1 MIRSTLRRLLFS
13 LAALAIWAGA
23 PTSARAEERIL
34 WYSIG
39 DGLTNSTNLQAAID
53 FAVANKYNAIC
64 VLARYR
70 ANAYYIP
77 NRDFSTFANPEPQS
91 SGAAGDTLQYA
102 IDHGHE
108 AGLRVYA
115 AFGCFLVT
123 DNSNTLPAQIST
135 DWITYLYQDVTA
147 PNATNDTTYS
157 PDAGFPRKMV
167 AADSDGLWVD
177 PGVTAVR
184 DFTRNVMKDMVQNY
198 DVDGVILDRIRYPGD
213 GIPHRNRAFGYNPTA
228 LSNMGAGATPAPGST
243 AFITA
248 RRNAITAFVT
258 SGAADL
264 HALKP
269 WVIYGSA
276 PIAYGSTLSD
286 TYSTVFQHF
295 PSWNSAANPNHVSGL
310 GNQDFIAPQYY
321 RTNSASNQT
330 LMNLVAA
337 DITESNRIFH
347 QATFWVSS
355 GAAIVAQGICDTR
368 SVGGMS
374 GFGLFSYTG
383 SKNNSFM
390 STLNATNTTGCG
402 TGVMNA
408 VSPQTNF
415 TLKKNWD
422 AVKPNNITDLTARAS
437 STGQIIL
444 TWNTPSAASDGDRP
458 ARYLVYRSASANV
471 KPYYANL
478 VNRTADVTGNSFVD
492 SSATGLTAGKKYYR
506 VVPVDDYNNKGT
518 SNEVNATPGGS
529 TVIVES
535 RTSGGGVTAAPAY
548 AETGS
553 FSSTTS
559 KSSAAGLVGSGSRYS
574 TTINNSVTFKPAI
587 ASSGFYDVF
596 VTLDDAGSGGNN
608 NALADFTITGESGA
622 TVTGSVRLSPA
633 TTGLANAW
641 MPIATNVKF
650 AAGQTGSIT
659 FLNKDGNAGTGA
671 RFCADA
677 IKVEGTTGLTAEWDR
692 DDFASGGLV
701 PPGSANGWS
710 SYGYENSLAS
720 SSYSDGAYKAHIY
733 PTAQPAFRISGVI
746 SNQSEWLPYAVV
758 GTTYCARA
766 KFWVYAGGQSTP
778 GQSNLIPN
786 MRVRL
791 SSQFAVNSMLEVFS
805 HLNGDPV
812 QNSLSQ
818 DIRPSSDPSKPSLYR
833 VDIDPVDVPYLRD
846 NPSTTGFL
854 RAFESLSTDPQDNG
868 YLALT
873 ESSVSVYPIS
883 ARTAT
888 VPVKVYAPTAS
899 DAGNM
904 RLYNAFESIL
914 YRLVMGPNPGD
925 PSTAEYTSPLPT
937 DTEGSFGVR
946 LDSSTVVAGQIGI
959 ANRNFN
965 PDGGT
970 NNQASRIRVE
980 PNKQYRARFH
990 LTSTQNTNAQAQ
1002 IRMRA
1007 FTVKFGWA
1015 QKMELGGAWAT
1026 DFAKTYPLDTNNRI
1040 AQEALPGVGSLN
1052 PDKIGTENGS
1062 WYTLLM
1068 HTPLSM
1074 DVRPDVAG
1082 ATLTQRMPNLSA
1094 QPAQGVNQPSS
1105 RDLLLGIDLLDSISL
1120 GVGAPM
1126 EQGNVTVDRIEVYVD
1141 DLVPD

>member
-1 MIRSTLRRLLFS
+1 MIRLSVRRLLLS
-13 LAALAIWAGA
+13 LAAVALWAAA

-39 DGLTNSTNLQAAID
+39 DGLTNSSNLQAAID
-53 FAVANKYNAIC
+53 FAVANKYTAIC

-77 NRDFSTFANPEPQS
+77 NRDFNTFANPEPQS
-91 SGAAGDTLQYA
+91 SGGAGDTLQYA

-123 DNSNTLPAQIST
+123 DNSNTLPAHIST
-135 DWITYLYQDVTA
+135 NWITYLYKDVTA
-147 PNATNDTTYS
+147 PNATSDNTYS

-184 DFTRNVMKDMVQNY
+184 DYTRNVMNY

-213 GIPHRNRAFGYNPTA
+213 GLPHRNLAFGYNPTA
-228 LSNMGAGATPAPGST
+228 LSNMGTGTSPGPGST

-248 RRNAITAFVT
+248 RRNAVTAFVT
-258 SGAADL
+258 AGAADL

-269 WVIYGSA
+269 WVIYSSA
-276 PIAYGSTLSD
+276 PIAYGSTLTD

-295 PSWNSAANPNHVSGL
+295 PSWNSAANPNHVSGF

-321 RTNSASNQT
+321 RTNAATNNT
-330 LMNLVAA
+330 LMGLVAA
-337 DITESNRIFH
+337 DITEADRIFH
-347 QATFWVSS
+347 QAAFSVSS
-355 GAAIVAQGICDTR
+355 GAAIVAQSICDAR
-368 SVGGMS
+368 NVGGMS

-390 STLNATNTTGCG
+390 ATLNATNTTSCG
-402 TGVMNA
+402 TGVMTA
-408 VSPQTNF
+408 TSPLTNF

-422 AVKPNNITDLTARAS
+422 SVKPNNITNLTARAS
-437 STGQIIL
+437 STGQVIL
-444 TWNTPSAASDGDRP
+444 TWNTPAAASDGDRP
-458 ARYLVYRSASANV
+458 TRYLVYRSASSNV
-471 KPYYANL
+471 KPYYVNL
-478 VNRTADVTGNSFVD
+478 LNRTAEITGNSFVD
-492 SSATGLTAGKKYYR
+492 SSATGLTPGIKYYR

-518 SNEVNATPGGS
+518 SNEANATPAGS
-529 TVIVES
+529 TIIVES
-535 RTSGGGVTAAPAY
+535 RTSGGAVTAAPAY

-553 FSSTTS
+553 FSITSS
-559 KSSAAGLVGSGSRYS
+559 KSSAPGLVGSGSRFS

-587 ASSGFYDVF
+587 ASSGFYDVY
-596 VTLDDAGSGGNN
+596 VTLDDASTGGNN

-622 TVTGSVRLSPA
+622 TVTGSVRLSPV
-633 TTGLANAW
+633 TPGLANAW
-641 MPIATNVKF
+641 LPIASNVKF
-650 AAGQTGSIT
+650 AAGQTGSIM
-659 FLNKDGNAGTGA
+659 LVNKDGNAGTGA
-671 RFCADA
+671 RFCSDA
-677 IKVEGTTGLTAEWDR
+677 IKVVGTTGLTAEWDR
-692 DDFASGGLV
+692 DDFASGGLA
-701 PPGSANGWS
+701 PPGSANDWS
-710 SYGYENSLAS
+710 SYGYENSLANT
-720 SSYSDGAYKAHIY
+720 SYSDGAYKAHIQ

-746 SNQSEWLPYAVV
+746 SNQSEWLPYGVV

-766 KFWVYAGGQSTP
+766 KFWVYAGGQSSP
-778 GQSNLIPN
+778 GQANLIPN

-805 HLNGDPV
+805 HLNGDPA

-818 DIRPSSDPSKPSLYR
+818 DIRPSSDPARPSLYR
-833 VDIDPVDVPYLRD
+833 VDMDPIDVPYMRN
-846 NPSTTGFL
+846 NPSTTGLL
-854 RAFESLSTDPQDNG
+854 RAFEAMSTDPQDNG

-873 ESSVSVYPIS
+873 ESSISVYPIS

-888 VPVKVYAPTAS
+888 TPVKVYAPSAS

-904 RLYNAFESIL
+904 KLYNAYESIL

-925 PSTAEYTSPLPT
+925 PSTAEYTPPLPT
-937 DTEGSFGVR
+937 DTEGSFGVT
-946 LDSSTVVAGQIGI
+946 LDSSAVAAGQIGV

-1007 FTVKFGWA
+1007 FTAKFGWA

-1026 DFAKTYPLDTNNRI
+1026 DFNKTYPLDSNNSI
-1040 AQEALPGVGSLN
+1040 AHEALPGVGCAN
-1052 PDKIGTENGS
+1052 PDKIGTENGG

-1068 HTPLSM
+1068 HTPMSM

-1082 ATLTQRMPNLSA
+1082 ATLTQRMPTLSA
-1094 QPAQGVNQPSS
+1094 QPAQGVNQASS
-1105 RDLLLGIDLLDSISL
+1105 RDLLLGIDLLDSISM
-1120 GVGAPM
+1120 GQGAPL
-1126 EQGNVTVDRIEVYVD
+1126 EKGNVTVDRIELYVD
-1141 DLVPD
+1141 DLIPD